1 MAALVLVTATNRHGS
16 IFPECWK
23 QIRDTKCLSLM
34 AYTSCTYYLCKFC
47 LILSNPSNF
56 LHKWKWICLLTTPF
70 SQMTDILSST
80 PLTPLGILR
89 KSSLPKAFW
98 SALNVQLSVPV
109 TCKSL
114 LKLEDQF
121 YSIWQGGL
129 GLKIYL
135 LAQDLQV
142 SHNWN

>member
-1 MAALVLVTATNRHGS
+1 
-16 IFPECWK
+16 
-23 QIRDTKCLSLM
+23 
-34 AYTSCTYYLCKFC
+34 
-47 LILSNPSNF
+47 
-56 LHKWKWICLLTTPF
+56 
-70 SQMTDILSST
+70 MTDILSST